1 MKLLYF
7 ISYNLLGFKRKIEH
21 ILSDFAA
28 KKNVI
33 YASGTRFTRTA
44 KVENLSKSNSNIV
57 IGKNSLIEGKLLVF
71 KFGGKITIGN
81 DSYIGYGS
89 NIRSGQLISI
99 GNNVL
104 ISHNVN
110 IIDTNS
116 HEIDHLERAES
127 FKKYLLNGM
136 PSDKGNVLTGEIIIE
151 DYVWISYGVAILK
164 NIKIGKGAIIA
175 SNSVITKD
183 VPAFSMVAGNPAKVV
198 KILNR

>member
-1 MKLLYF
+1 MKLLYYL
-7 ISYNLLGFKRKIEH
+7 SYYLLGFKRKVEH

-28 KKNVI
+28 KKDIV
-33 YASGTRFTRTA
+33 YSSAARFTRTA
-44 KVENLSKSNSNIV
+44 KVENLSKSKLNIT

-71 KFGGKITIGN
+71 SYGGKINIGN
-81 DSYIGYGS
+81 NSYIGYES
-89 NIRSGQLISI
+89 NIRSGHSISI

-116 HEIDHLERAES
+116 HEIDHLERAENY
-127 FKKYLLNGM
+127 KKSLVYGL
-136 PSDKGNVLTGEIIIE
+136 PKEKGNVLTGEIIIE
-151 DYVWISYGVAILK
+151 DYVWVSYGVSILK

-175 SNSVITKD
+175 SNSVVTKD

-198 KILNR
+198 KMLK